1 MERALVGENFFDL
14 RLQLY
19 SVLLLMRDSSTHLPW
34 LHTHSPLH
42 CPQSGVKV
50 QLPFSCGRLV
60 TITRHSRGHAN
71 VIQSWELGVISEH
84 NY

>member
-19 SVLLLMRDSSTHLPW
+19 PVLLLLMRDSSTQLPW

-42 CPQSGVKV
+42 CPQSEEKV

-60 TITRHSRGHAN
+60 TISRHSSGHAN
-71 VIQSWELGVISEH
+71 VILGAITVR
-84 NY
+84 N